1 MKRPKAIKVR
11 KGMAKGCTRN
21 EKVKVSKL
29 GINGIINRP
38 RVSIR
43 ERGHQTSRKK
53 KKKREGEWIKDVGGG
68 YKVRI
73 RE

>member
-1 MKRPKAIKVR
+1 MKRPKAIKVW
-11 KGMAKGCTRN
+11 KGKAKGCTRN

-43 ERGHQTSRKK
+43 EQGRQNFTKESEKA
-53 KKKREGEWIKDVGGG
+53 
-68 YKVRI
+68 
-73 RE
+73 